1 MVVRILEYWMD
12 GSKACK
18 DSTQVRKGKGRADLQ
33 EQSQE
38 EMKAGCQKG
47 EAHPAKAEGMEQ
59 VGWEGAEWWGSE
71 AAGVGQ

>member
-1 MVVRILEYWMD
+1 MD
-12 GSKACK
+12 GFKAFK
-18 DSTQVRKGKGRADLQ
+18 DSIQVRKGKGRADLQ

-38 EMKAGCQKG
+38 DKKAGCQKG

-59 VGWEGAEWWGSE
+59 VGWEVAEWRGGE